1 MESAKQARL
10 ESNGWKIGTVS
21 DFLGLTPEA
30 EAAIEIMSTI
40 AIEPNV
46 FYTLDE
52 VARLLRVSRA
62 AALRLIKSGK
72 APAVQ
77 IGRQW
82 RVLGAAL
89 LNLGDPQSES
99 ESEHVR
105 DWWTASNSALREVWD
120 NEEDAVYDQL

>member
-1 MESAKQARL
+1 MA
-10 ESNGWKIGTVS
+10 
-21 DFLGLTPEA
+21 
-30 EAAIEIMSTI
+30 TI

-52 VARLLRVSRA
+52 VAQLLRVSRA
-62 AALRLIKSGK
+62 AALRLIKSGR

-89 LNLGDPQSES
+89 LNLGDATSEP

-105 DWWTASNSALREVWD
+105 DWWAASNKALQEVWD
-120 NEEDAVYDQL
+120 NDEDAVYDQL

>member
-1 MESAKQARL
+1 MA
-10 ESNGWKIGTVS
+10 
-21 DFLGLTPEA
+21 
-30 EAAIEIMSTI
+30 TI

-52 VARLLRVSRA
+52 VAQLLRVSRA
-62 AALRLIKSGK
+62 AALRLIKSGR

-89 LNLGDPQSES
+89 LNLGDAHGES

-105 DWWTASNSALREVWD
+105 DWWAASNKALQEVWD
-120 NEEDAVYDQL
+120 NEEDAVYDTL

>member
-1 MESAKQARL
+1 MA
-10 ESNGWKIGTVS
+10 
-21 DFLGLTPEA
+21 
-30 EAAIEIMSTI
+30 TI

-52 VARLLRVSRA
+52 VAQLLRVSRA
-62 AALRLIKSGK
+62 AALRLIKSGR

-89 LNLGDPQSES
+89 LNLGDANSES

-105 DWWTASNSALREVWD
+105 DWWAASNKALQEVWD
-120 NEEDAVYDQL
+120 NDEDAVYDTL

>member
-1 MESAKQARL
+1 MTS
-10 ESNGWKIGTVS
+10 
-21 DFLGLTPEA
+21 
-30 EAAIEIMSTI
+30 I

-52 VARLLRVSRA
+52 VSQLLRVSRA
-62 AALRLIKSGK
+62 AVLRLIKSGQ

-82 RVLGAAL
+82 RVLGATL
-89 LNLGDPQSES
+89 LNLGDPQDELES
-99 ESEHVR
+99 GQVR
-105 DWWTASNSALREVWD
+105 DWLAASNTALREVWD

>member
-1 MESAKQARL
+1 MA
-10 ESNGWKIGTVS
+10 
-21 DFLGLTPEA
+21 
-30 EAAIEIMSTI
+30 TI

-52 VARLLRVSRA
+52 VAQLLRVSRA
-62 AALRLIKSGK
+62 AALRLIKSGR

-89 LNLGDPQSES
+89 LNLGDASSDS

-105 DWWTASNSALREVWD
+105 DWWAASNKALQEVWD
-120 NEEDAVYDQL
+120 NDEDAVYDQL

>member
-1 MESAKQARL
+1 M
-10 ESNGWKIGTVS
+10 
-21 DFLGLTPEA
+21 P
-30 EAAIEIMSTI
+30 TI

-52 VARLLRVSRA
+52 VAQLLRVSRA
-62 AALRLIKSGK
+62 AALRLIKSGR

-89 LNLGDPQSES
+89 LNLGDAPGEP

-105 DWWTASNSALREVWD
+105 DWWAASNKALQEVWD
-120 NEEDAVYDQL
+120 NDEDAVYDQL